1 MGKTYWECSKEEVLS
16 QFSVT
21 EQGLSG
27 KQVEEIRV
35 EKGENILQEEK
46 KKSIWQIFMGQFADL
61 LVVILADR
69 SRDFDVFRQCR
80 EYAGY
85 FTCTCHECSAWHSAV

>member
-27 KQVEEIRV
+27 KQVEEIRG

-61 LVVILADR
+61 LVVILVIA
-69 SRDFDVFRQCR
+69 
-80 EYAGY
+80 
-85 FTCTCHECSAWHSAV
+85 AVISMFSGNAERVRWSFYLYLS